1 MSDYR
6 VEIKVRNARIYRAMK
21 AAGYETVAQV
31 CRAFNLN
38 QGTVGDLLN
47 MKIAPTLRDG
57 EWRKEVVVLCSG
69 LGKMPAELFSE
80 EQMVAWDKTTGAVDL
95 DIEQVGN
102 LLAGDTTQNPDSLL
116 ENKEMKVLLDNAL
129 ESLTPRE
136 NSVLRRRF
144 GIDGE
149 AMTLKAIGI
158 ADGNSPERIRQI
170 EGKGLRKLRHPS
182 RHGPLVDYVP
192 EVASRKKKSG

>member
-21 AAGYETVAQV
+21 AAGYENVAQV
-31 CRAFNLN
+31 CRAFNLS
-38 QGTVGDLLN
+38 QSVVGDLLN
-47 MKIAPTLRDG
+47 MKTAPTLRNG

-69 LGKMPAELFSE
+69 LGKMPSELFSE

-102 LLAGDTTQNPDSLL
+102 LLTGDTPDSLL
-116 ENKEMKVLLDNAL
+116 ENKEMKVLLDGAL
-129 ESLTPRE
+129 ERLTPQE

-144 GIDGE
+144 GMDGE
-149 AMTLKAIGI
+149 EMTLKAIGI
-158 ADGNSPERIRQI
+158 ADGSTPERIRQV
-170 EGKGLRKLRHPS
+170 EAKGLRKLRHPS
-182 RHGPLVDYVP
+182 RRSSLIDYVP
-192 EVASRKKKSG
+192 EIANRKKEKNG

>member
-21 AAGYETVAQV
+21 AAGYENVAQV

-38 QGTVGDLLN
+38 QGNVGDLLN

-69 LGKMPAELFSE
+69 LGKMPSELFSE

-102 LLAGDTTQNPDSLL
+102 LLTGDTPDSFL

-129 ESLTPRE
+129 ELLNPQE

-144 GIDGE
+144 GMDGE
-149 AMTLKAIGI
+149 EMTLKAIGI
-158 ADGNSPERIRQI
+158 ADGITPERIRQV
-170 EGKGLRKLRHPS
+170 EAKGLRKLRDPS
-182 RHGPLVDYVP
+182 RLGSLVDYATN
-192 EVASRKKKSG
+192 EGKK

>member
-31 CRAFNLN
+31 CKAFNLHP
-38 QGTVGDLLN
+38 TAVGKLLN
-47 MKIAPTLRDG
+47 MKVAPTLRNG
-57 EWRKEVVVLCSG
+57 EWREEVVVLCSG

-80 EQMVAWDKTTGAVDL
+80 EQMVAWGKTTGVVDL
-95 DIEQVGN
+95 DIKQVGN
-102 LLAGDTTQNPDSLL
+102 LLAGDTPDSLL
-116 ENKEMKVLLDNAL
+116 ANKEMQGLLDNAL
-129 ESLTPRE
+129 ESLTPQE

-149 AMTLKAIGI
+149 EMTFEAIAV
-158 ADGNSPERIRQI
+158 ADGLSRTRIAQI

-182 RHGPLVDYVP
+182 RLGSLVDYV
-192 EVASRKKKSG
+192 KN

>member
-38 QGTVGDLLN
+38 QGNVGDLLN

-69 LGKMPAELFSE
+69 LGKMPSELFSE
-80 EQMVAWDKTTGAVDL
+80 EQMVKWDKTTGAVDL
-95 DIEQVGN
+95 DLEQVGN

-136 NSVLRRRF
+136 NSILRRRF

-149 AMTLKAIGI
+149 AMTLGEIGV
-158 ADGNSPERIRQI
+158 ADKLSRERVRQV
-170 EGKGLRKLRHPS
+170 EQKGLRKLRQPS
-182 RHGPLVDYVP
+182 RRSSLSDYVP
-192 EVASRKKKSG
+192 EVANRYKGNK

>member
-38 QGTVGDLLN
+38 QGNVGDLLN

-69 LGKMPAELFSE
+69 LGKMPSELFSE
-80 EQMVAWDKTTGAVDL
+80 EQMVKWDKTTGAVDL
-95 DIEQVGN
+95 DLEQVGN
-102 LLAGDTTQNPDSLL
+102 LLAGDTPDSLL
-116 ENKEMKVLLDNAL
+116 ENKEMKALLDNAL
-129 ESLTPRE
+129 ELLNPQE

-144 GIDGE
+144 GMDGE
-149 AMTLKAIGI
+149 EMTLKAIGI
-158 ADGNSPERIRQI
+158 ADGITPERIRQV
-170 EGKGLRKLRHPS
+170 EMKGLRKLRHPS
-182 RHGPLVDYVP
+182 RRSSLSDYVP
-192 EVASRKKKSG
+192 EVANRNEGKNG